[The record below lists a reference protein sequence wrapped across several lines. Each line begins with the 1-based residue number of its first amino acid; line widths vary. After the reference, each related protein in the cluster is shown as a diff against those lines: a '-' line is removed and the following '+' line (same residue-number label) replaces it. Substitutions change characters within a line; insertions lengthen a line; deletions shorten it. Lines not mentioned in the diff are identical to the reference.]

1 MKDDMSTYE
10 YKPEMLTHLNPG
22 PGYPEK
28 VFDRHGEAK
37 HTRDTKFNLNSIR
50 TSMLTQRSNK
60 NRFDRGR
67 LQAHLSLEKMRQ
79 DVQSI

>member
-1 MKDDMSTYE
+1 MSTSL
-10 YKPEMLTHLNPG
+10 KCLLILTLVLAIFSLS
-22 PGYPEK
+22 YPEK